1 MRVVQLYGYTID
13 WTRSVFT
20 DILGASMG
28 KKYILPFVGL
38 LSGLI
43 AIFLM
48 VGYKIVPL
56 FSHADVLGIK
66 SIIFTPTPT
75 LPPLKG
81 TILFVSNKNGN
92 YDIYKMNLATLET
105 IPLTSD
111 SSDEMNPQLSPD
123 NSHIVYYSNRDGDN
137 EIYTI
142 DLATNTLTQLTKNT
156 AGDYDP
162 SYSPDGKQIVFKS
175 NRDDGYG
182 DIFIMNANGTGQK
195 NLTPNR
201 KSSEEWIPVFTKDGA
216 RIIFVSRSGRDHKS
230 DELYSM
236 NKNGSDIIQIT
247 NNNVADWYPSRYG
260 DNQLL
265 FISQDTPND
274 DDDIYI
280 SNLDGSGRIKLTS
293 KPGDNSDPS
302 FSNELKAIVY
312 INNSDGDYDLYYM
325 NPDGSGVRKIIDTPY
340 TELSPIFLPDTPAT
354 PIPSVQISK

>member
-1 MRVVQLYGYTID
+1 
-13 WTRSVFT
+13 
-20 DILGASMG
+20 MG

-216 RIIFVSRSGRDHKS
+216 VARAYVNGVRDVEFNDAQNRAQIGQDGVINLLREADANYAPGGKIARVRLYQGALTDAEVAALDDLAPITAPGASGAPVTADYRLESALKS
-230 DELYSM
+230 SVGGAPDLILEGVNYAESKSGADGDLVGEL
-236 NKNGSDIIQIT
+236 
-247 NNNVADWYPSRYG
+247 
-260 DNQLL
+260 
-265 FISQDTPND
+265 SQDAG
-274 DDDIYI
+274 
-280 SNLDGSGRIKLTS
+280 L
-293 KPGDNSDPS
+293 
-302 FSNELKAIVY
+302 
-312 INNSDGDYDLYYM
+312 
-325 NPDGSGVRKIIDTPY
+325 
-340 TELSPIFLPDTPAT
+340 
-354 PIPSVQISK
+354 